1 MTSLIVIFLFVAGI
15 VVGRLLRDK
24 KTTRKNIDR
33 LVSVAIFVLLFLLGI
48 SVGINDKIT
57 NDFSKIGY
65 NAILLTIGA
74 VLGSLILAKVVYH
87 LFFKQSALTSR
98 SYGTGSPQ
106 EK

>member
-1 MTSLIVIFLFVAGI
+1 MISLIVIFLFVMGI
-15 VVGRLLRDK
+15 VVGRLFRNK
-24 KTTRKNIDR
+24 QTTKRNIDR

-48 SVGINDKIT
+48 SVGINDKII

-87 LFFKQSALTSR
+87 LFFKQSTLTSR